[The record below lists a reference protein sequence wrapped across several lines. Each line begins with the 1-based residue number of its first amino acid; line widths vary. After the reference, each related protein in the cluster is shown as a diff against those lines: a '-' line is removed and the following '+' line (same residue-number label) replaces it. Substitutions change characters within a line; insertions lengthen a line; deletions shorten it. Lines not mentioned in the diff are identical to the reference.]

1 MKKLMVVLMMFVSM
15 VAFGKRLVVSYGEDK
30 YSGKNDANPVVLVVM
45 NTNTKKYTLL
55 RNTMSPHGGTFE
67 IMPGDEIVNSDFNIY
82 IVGFDNKHPEG
93 YNTGLKSLIYL
104 KHKGK
109 TYKEISYENLLKV
122 LNEIGYREYPNN

>member
-1 MKKLMVVLMMFVSM
+1 MVVLMMVVSM

-30 YSGKNDANPVVLVVM
+30 YSDKNDANPVVLVVM

-67 IMPGDEIVNSDFNIY
+67 IMPGDEIYDSDFKVY

-109 TYKEISYENLLKV
+109 TYKEISYEKLLNV

>member
-1 MKKLMVVLMMFVSM
+1 
-15 VAFGKRLVVSYGEDK
+15 
-30 YSGKNDANPVVLVVM
+30 
-45 NTNTKKYTLL
+45 
-55 RNTMSPHGGTFE
+55 
-67 IMPGDEIVNSDFNIY
+67 MPGDEIYDSDFKVY

-109 TYKEISYENLLKV
+109 TYKEISYEKLLNV